1 VTLASALPVGAEN
14 SDYAVAGVMDSSAT
28 RSPRSSASAAAGDSQ
43 ARTHRRRNNA
53 RLDGFVSLGVVMSAT
68 IVALGF
74 ARGDPIVGLTI
85 TLVILKVTWDSWR
98 TVSTTDPRRTHRRGP
113 TRNGWNLLAGGWR

>member
-1 VTLASALPVGAEN
+1 VEN
-14 SDYAVAGVMDSSAT
+14 LLHEERIAKILDAGCDQFGGE
-28 RSPRSSASAAAGDSQ
+28 RIPE
-43 ARTHRRRNNA
+43 
-53 RLDGFVSLGVVMSAT
+53 VV
-68 IVALGF
+68 VALGF

-113 TRNGWNLLAGGWR
+113 TRNGWNPAGRWVALRSRPA